1 MTTTMTP
8 LISLRNIRK
17 TFMTGD
23 VPVDALRGVSL
34 DIAPGEFVAIVGQ
47 SGSGKSTLMNILGCL
62 DQPTGGAYH
71 LDGEDVAGFDADQ
84 LAERR
89 RQMFGFVF
97 QSYNLVATSTARE
110 NVEIPAI
117 YAGVSAKRREARSR
131 ELLGALRLGDR
142 MDHLP
147 SQLSGGQQQRV
158 SIARALMNGGQIILA
173 DEPTGA
179 LDSQSGKDVMATL
192 RRMNED
198 GHTVIIITHAP
209 DLAESADRVIEI
221 RDGLIVADRLPR
233 RITRPVRAA
242 PRVFATQAGEA
253 ALFSDVAEAVRM
265 SFRALRANFFRTV
278 LTLLG
283 IVIGVS
289 SVVAMLAIG
298 TGAQDQVLSRIAAMG
313 SDLLV
318 VRPNMANFRGGEGGS
333 IVSLVPADADAI
345 LELPNISFAVPEMSS
360 SLTVRAGNLDTQT
373 TVNGTV
379 PQFPEA
385 KTWPLAEGAFLAPA
399 DMQSYA
405 SVAVLGKTVAETL
418 FPDGADPLGQYILI
432 KNIPFQVIGIMAA
445 KGATAGGN
453 DQDDTVLVPLS
464 TGNLRLFGA
473 RNVRSIT
480 VQVKDDSAINIT
492 QDQIQA
498 LLDERHQ
505 RQDTQIANLAA
516 IRETFTETSNILKVF
531 LGSIAAISLLVGGI
545 GVMNIMLVSV
555 TERTREIGIRMATGA
570 RGRDILTQFIVEALV
585 VSALGGLIGVGLGLS
600 IGAIAQ
606 AFGVPVSFS
615 AGPVLLAFASA
626 FVTGLVFGY
635 LPAHNASRLQ
645 PAVALSAP

>member
-1 MTTTMTP
+1 MAP
-8 LISLRNIRK
+8 LISLRDITK
-17 TFMTGD
+17 TFFTGD

-34 DIAPGEFVAIVGQ
+34 DIEPGEFVAIVGQ

-62 DQPTGGAYH
+62 DQPTDGAYH
-71 LDGEDVAGFDADQ
+71 LDGQDVAGFDADQ

-97 QSYNLVATSTARE
+97 QSYNLVSTSTARE

-117 YAGVSAKRREARSR
+117 YAGVSARQREERSSA
-131 ELLGALRLGDR
+131 LLQSLRLGDR

-221 RDGLIVADRLPR
+221 RDGRIVADRLPR
-233 RITRPVRAA
+233 RITRAPRPT
-242 PRVFATQAGEA
+242 PRVFAKQAGEA
-253 ALFSDVAEAVRM
+253 ALFSDVGEAVRM

-298 TGAQDQVLSRIAAMG
+298 TGAQNQVLGRIAAMG
-313 SDLLV
+313 SDLLII
-318 VRPNMANFRGGEGGS
+318 RPNMANFRGGEGGS
-333 IVSLVPADADAI
+333 VVSLVPGDADAI
-345 LELPNISFAVPEMSS
+345 LELPNIYFAVPEMSS

-379 PQFPEA
+379 PQFPQA
-385 KTWPLAEGAFLAPA
+385 KTWDLAEGSFIAPS
-399 DMQSYA
+399 DMTSYA
-405 SVAVLGKTVAETL
+405 TVAVLGKTVADTL

-432 KNIPFQVIGIMAA
+432 KNIPFQVIGVMAA

-585 VSALGGLIGVGLGLS
+585 VSALGGVIGVVLGLS
-600 IGAIAQ
+600 IGGVAQ

-615 AGPVLLAFASA
+615 LGPVVLAFASA
-626 FVTGLVFGY
+626 FLTGLVFGY

-645 PAVALSAP
+645 PAVALSSP

>member
-1 MTTTMTP
+1 MTP
-8 LISLRNIRK
+8 LISLKDIRK

-34 DIAPGEFVAIVGQ
+34 DIEPGEFVAIVGQ

-97 QSYNLVATSTARE
+97 QSYNLVATSTTRE

-117 YAGVSAKRREARSR
+117 YAGVSAKLREARSR
-131 ELLGALRLGDR
+131 ELLEALRLGDR

-233 RITRPVRAA
+233 RITRPVRPA
-242 PRVFATQAGEA
+242 PRVFATQAGNA

-318 VRPNMANFRGGEGGS
+318 IRPNMANFRGGEGGS

-385 KTWPLAEGAFLAPA
+385 KTWALAEGAFIAPA

-405 SVAVLGKTVAETL
+405 AVAVLGKTVADTL

>member
-1 MTTTMTP
+1 MTP
-8 LISLRNIRK
+8 LISLKDIRK

-34 DIAPGEFVAIVGQ
+34 DIEPGEFVAIVGQ

-71 LDGEDVAGFDADQ
+71 LDGEDFAGFDADQ

-117 YAGVSAKRREARSR
+117 YAGVSAKLREARSR
-131 ELLGALRLGDR
+131 ELLETLRLGDR

-233 RITRPVRAA
+233 RITRPVRPA
-242 PRVFATQAGEA
+242 PRVFATQAGNA

-318 VRPNMANFRGGEGGS
+318 IRPNMANFRGGEGGS

-385 KTWPLAEGAFLAPA
+385 KTWALAEGAFIAPA

-405 SVAVLGKTVAETL
+405 AVAVLGKTVADTL

>member
-1 MTTTMTP
+1 MTSAMTP
-8 LISLRNIRK
+8 LISLKDIRK

-34 DIAPGEFVAIVGQ
+34 DIEPGEFVAIVGQ

-117 YAGVSAKRREARSR
+117 YAGVSAKLREARSR
-131 ELLGALRLGDR
+131 ELLEALRLGDR

-233 RITRPVRAA
+233 RITRPVRPA
-242 PRVFATQAGEA
+242 PRVFATQAGKA

-318 VRPNMANFRGGEGGS
+318 IRPNMANFRGGEGGS

-385 KTWPLAEGAFLAPA
+385 KTWALAEGAFIAPA

-405 SVAVLGKTVAETL
+405 AVAVLGKTVADTL

>member
-1 MTTTMTP
+1 MTP
-8 LISLRNIRK
+8 LISLKDIRK

-34 DIAPGEFVAIVGQ
+34 DIEPGEFVAIVGQ

-117 YAGVSAKRREARSR
+117 YAGVSAKLREARSR
-131 ELLGALRLGDR
+131 ELLEALRLGDR

-233 RITRPVRAA
+233 RITRPVRPA
-242 PRVFATQAGEA
+242 PRVFATQAGKA

-318 VRPNMANFRGGEGGS
+318 IRPNMANFRGGEGGS

-385 KTWPLAEGAFLAPA
+385 KTWALAEGAFIAPA

-405 SVAVLGKTVAETL
+405 AVAVLGKTVADTL

>member
-1 MTTTMTP
+1 VAP
-8 LISLRNIRK
+8 LISLKDIRK

-23 VPVDALRGVSL
+23 VAVDALRGISL
-34 DIAPGEFVAIVGQ
+34 DIEPGEFVAIVGQ

-62 DQPTGGAYH
+62 DLPTEGSYR
-71 LDGEDVAGFDADQ
+71 LDGEDVAGFNADQ

-97 QSYNLVATSTARE
+97 QSYNLVATSTAQE

-117 YAGVSAKRREARSR
+117 YAGVSARLREERSR
-131 ELLGALRLGDR
+131 ELLEGLRLGDR

-192 RRMNED
+192 RRMNEE

-209 DLAESADRVIEI
+209 ELAESADRVIEI
-221 RDGLIVADRLPR
+221 RDGEIVADRLPR
-233 RITRPVRAA
+233 RITRPVRPA
-242 PRVFATQAGEA
+242 PKVFATQAGKA
-253 ALFSDVAEAVRM
+253 ALLSDVAEAVRM

-298 TGAQDQVLSRIAAMG
+298 TGAQNQVLSRIAAMG
-313 SDLLV
+313 SDLLII
-318 VRPNMANFRGGEGGS
+318 RPNMANFRGGEGGS

-379 PQFPEA
+379 PQFPKA
-385 KTWPLAEGAFLAPA
+385 KTWDLGEGTFITPE
-399 DMQSYA
+399 DMRSYA
-405 SVAVLGKTVAETL
+405 TVAVLGKTVADTL
-418 FPDGADPLGQYILI
+418 FADGADPLGQYILI
-432 KNIPFQVIGIMAA
+432 KNIPFQVIGVMAA

-585 VSALGGLIGVGLGLS
+585 VSALGGVIGVVLGLS
-600 IGAIAQ
+600 IGAVAQ
-606 AFGVPVSFS
+606 ALGVPVSFS

-626 FVTGLVFGY
+626 FLTGLVFGY

>member
-1 MTTTMTP
+1 MTP
-8 LISLRNIRK
+8 LISLKDIRK

-34 DIAPGEFVAIVGQ
+34 DIEPGEFVAIVGQ

-71 LDGEDVAGFDADQ
+71 LDGADVAGFDADQ

-117 YAGVSAKRREARSR
+117 YAGVSAKLREARSR
-131 ELLGALRLGDR
+131 ELLEALRLGDR

-233 RITRPVRAA
+233 RITRPVRPA
-242 PRVFATQAGEA
+242 PRVFAKQAGNA

-318 VRPNMANFRGGEGGS
+318 IRPNMANFRGGEGGS

-385 KTWPLAEGAFLAPA
+385 KTWALAEGAFIAPA

-405 SVAVLGKTVAETL
+405 AVAVLGKTVADTL

-516 IRETFTETSNILKVF
+516 IREAFTETSNILKVF